1 MVSLKAKNDKIK
13 SPSESFFCHPA
24 SKPVYPK
31 GELFRFSLLKHRH
44 SRKIATFR
52 PKNQLTVSDFY
63 TWSIEK
69 CACMYSFRI
78 RNGRR
83 TKTHLWNLHD
93 VLLAMRIELKMR
105 RHVGNSIVRSCNFL
119 GFDGLMLPTHL
130 FIFSP
135 FGGAMS
141 FESANVY
148 KFVETTKNRRRP
160 IHLWSTTDT
169 FPLF

>member
-1 MVSLKAKNDKIK
+1 MRQFRLLCKNKFF
-13 SPSESFFCHPA
+13 SE
-24 SKPVYPK
+24 KKY
-31 GELFRFSLLKHRH
+31 H
-44 SRKIATFR
+44 SI
-52 PKNQLTVSDFY
+52 
-63 TWSIEK
+63 
-69 CACMYSFRI
+69 
-78 RNGRR
+78 RR
-83 TKTHLWNLHD
+83 TTEFDLDKETLKIIENTSLHNVKSIIFDYLHD
-93 VLLAMRIELKMR
+93 VLLGMRIELKMR

-148 KFVETTKNRRRP
+148 KFVETTKNRRRRP